1 MISELDYKHANYI
14 FENIYV
20 KSLTKTIDFSQVS
33 NIQLG
38 GINTFW
44 TINTIKISKI
54 NKDY

>member
-54 NKDY
+54 NKDD